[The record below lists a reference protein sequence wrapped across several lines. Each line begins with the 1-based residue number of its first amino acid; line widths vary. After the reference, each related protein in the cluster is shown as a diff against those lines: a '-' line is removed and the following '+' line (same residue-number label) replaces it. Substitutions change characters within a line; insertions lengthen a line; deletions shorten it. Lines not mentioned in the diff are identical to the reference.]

1 MFFIIELFSNNLFE
15 LFEFV
20 INILDQNNRV
30 TIMHKSEQ
38 KERLFISTQ
47 YFRLNV
53 YIDNDRKIF
62 DKEDFGV
69 EINTVIWFDVITT
82 SNYAPVIISFL
93 KTLLQK
99 YSGDVVMLNT
109 GYDMLLIRKKSKI
122 IIGNDNLPMVKDIK
136 KEIAENNLE

>member
-69 EINTVIWFDVITT
+69 EINTVLWFDVITT

-136 KEIAENNLE
+136 KEIAENNLK